1 MGNDAVV
8 RGSIGHFDP
17 GPLNAITD
25 VPGVRVGHATVIE
38 DAPLVVRSGVT
49 VVHPLEVGYWQQN
62 VFAGF
67 HRYNG
72 FGEVSGIQ
80 WLEESGVLTS
90 PICLTSTYSLGMVR
104 DTLFGHFIE
113 TGDRGR
119 SQIAVVAETNDFV
132 LSDAPRQPLGPK
144 HVLHAMDTASNG
156 PVAEGNVG
164 GGTGNVAYLFKGG
177 IGTASKVADTPSGS
191 FTVGVLVQSNHG
203 QRDDLCIDGVPVGR
217 ELGAARVPYP
227 HIGSDDPYVVMPEHL
242 ARRAA
247 EAQPEGSIIIVVAT
261 DAPLLPVQCRR
272 LAQRAVVG
280 LGRIGGIGNN
290 GSGDFVICFSTGN
303 RFEAKPAE
311 PVGNVRMVP
320 NHHFSPLFQA
330 TIEATE
336 SAILNSLLGAKTM
349 TGRNGNTAYA
359 LTASAIREVM
369 EAYGRKPPFLN
380 G

>member
-1 MGNDAVV
+1 MGDETAA
-8 RGSIGHFDP
+8 RGSIGQLDP

-25 VPGVRVGHATVIE
+25 VAGVRVGHATVIE
-38 DAPLVVRSGVT
+38 DSPIVVRSGVT
-49 VVHPLEVGYWQQN
+49 VVHPLDVGYWEQN

-72 FGEVSGIQ
+72 FGEVSGVQ
-80 WLEESGVLTS
+80 WLDESGVLTS

-104 DTLFGHFIE
+104 DTLFAHFIE
-113 TGDRGR
+113 KAGRGR
-119 SQIAVVAETNDFV
+119 SQIAVVAETNDFF
-132 LSDAPRQPLGPK
+132 LSDAPRQPLGPE
-144 HVLHAMDTASNG
+144 HVFQAMDTATSG

-164 GGTGNVAYLFKGG
+164 GGTGDVAYLFKGG
-177 IGTASKVADTPSGS
+177 IGTASKVAETRSGS

-217 ELGAARVPYP
+217 ELGAAKVPYP
-227 HIGSDDPYVVMPEHL
+227 VLGSDDPYVVMPEHL
-242 ARRAA
+242 AKRAA

-272 LAQRAVVG
+272 LAQRAVAG

-303 RFEAKPAE
+303 RFAPEPAE
-311 PVGNVRMVP
+311 PVSNLRMVP
-320 NHHFSPLFQA
+320 NQHFSPLFQA

-336 SAILNSLLGAKTM
+336 SAILNSLLGAETM

-369 EAYGRKPPFLN
+369 EAYGREAPILN